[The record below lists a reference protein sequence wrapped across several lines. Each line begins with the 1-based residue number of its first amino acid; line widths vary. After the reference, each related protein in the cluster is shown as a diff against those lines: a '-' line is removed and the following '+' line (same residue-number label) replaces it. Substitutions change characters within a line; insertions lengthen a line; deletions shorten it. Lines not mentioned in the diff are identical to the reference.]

1 MKTTKEQR
9 EMFRLR
15 ALELYGT
22 DAWPDVS
29 WTAPL
34 CDDADEA
41 ERLEAENTK
50 LRKRLEAFE
59 TCVKRLYHDA
69 ID

>member
-1 MKTTKEQR
+1 MKTTKEDRIEIRMLGQGCGP
-9 EMFRLR
+9 
-15 ALELYGT
+15 AV
-22 DAWPDVS
+22 AS
-29 WTAPL
+29 IL

-41 ERLEAENTK
+41 ERLEAEVAK

>member
-9 EMFRLR
+9 MAFRL
-15 ALELYGT
+15 LGVFST
-22 DAWPDVS
+22 D
-29 WTAPL
+29 TIEYL

-41 ERLEAENTK
+41 ERLEAENAK
-50 LRKRLEAFE
+50 LSKRLEAFE

>member
-9 EMFRLR
+9 SEWLDWISC
-15 ALELYGT
+15 ESGT
-22 DAWPDVS
+22 CTITDKAIK
-29 WTAPL
+29 AL

-41 ERLEAENTK
+41 ERLEVEVAH

-59 TCVKRLYHDA
+59 ECVKRLYFENLL
-69 ID
+69 